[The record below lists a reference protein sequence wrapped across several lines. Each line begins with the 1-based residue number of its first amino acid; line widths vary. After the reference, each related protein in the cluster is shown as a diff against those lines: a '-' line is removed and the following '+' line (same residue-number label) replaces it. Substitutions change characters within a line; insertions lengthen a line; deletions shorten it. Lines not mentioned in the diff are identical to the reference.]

1 MKAISYARLQ
11 KNYAG
16 EYIARKDG
24 QILAHAKSYSQL
36 AKKIIQKHLDR
47 KKLIVG
53 FVPPKGTICIYIYGF

>member
-1 MKAISYARLQ
+1 MKTISYAKLQ

-16 EYIARKDG
+16 EYIARKDA

-47 KKLIVG
+47 TKLIVG
-53 FVPPKGTICIYIYGF
+53 FVPPKSTICIYVF